1 MSFFG
6 WFKSAP
12 QAPRGPSPSPRDAA
26 SGDPKAAAGRAGE
39 SATDTAARRKSERA
53 RLRELLYKV
62 VRESMVR
69 VGVLSSSFKFKV
81 LATDPRGRKFI
92 VMMDLSRDF
101 GSEISQLAE
110 IETLICQTAKARHN
124 IVVSS
129 VYWRAEDLAE
139 GHQPANAP
147 NGAKYRAT
155 LPAAA
160 AAATAPVAAPATPTA
175 GATDEAPHHSESAS
189 HRPAFEPVLAD
200 EINALKKALAAGA
213 VPAESPSRAAL
224 ADRHPQKLTGYE
236 TTEIIESELP
246 DTEIAETEMLDDEPP
261 YPALSPTQYG
271 ELR

>member
-1 MSFFG
+1 
-6 WFKSAP
+6 
-12 QAPRGPSPSPRDAA
+12 
-26 SGDPKAAAGRAGE
+26 
-39 SATDTAARRKSERA
+39 
-53 RLRELLYKV
+53 LRELLYKV

-139 GHQPANAP
+139 GQQPANAP

-155 LPAAA
+155 LPAA
-160 AAATAPVAAPATPTA
+160 TAPVAAPATPMA
-175 GATDEAPHHSESAS
+175 GAMDEAPHHSESAS